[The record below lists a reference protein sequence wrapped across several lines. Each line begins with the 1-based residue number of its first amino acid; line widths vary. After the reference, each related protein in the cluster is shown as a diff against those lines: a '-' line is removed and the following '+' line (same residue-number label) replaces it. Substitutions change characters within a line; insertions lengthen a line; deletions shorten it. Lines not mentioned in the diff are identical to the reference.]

1 MMTIAGV
8 GGRRSQAT
16 ENNNNNNNNHPLP
29 LRRMMWLLLFQH
41 WLSPH
46 HTVISLGI
54 LHIQYQP
61 PPESAARGVGKLCR
75 WSKPAKPTTLTF
87 YHICIHI
94 YIHIHTLNP
103 HPKPRYSSTRS
114 HVLSVCLCVFVH
126 GTPNIIWPCHNAI
139 SPLHT
144 KTLSHLYALTHTH
157 LMFTCEFTHIEH
169 GLAHSTCHAHGLAH
183 STCHSHACLKPF
195 SQPFTSLNHHFNAS
209 SISKQCTAPVFN
221 NIIHVEKC
229 AMSLFVQHAV
239 AVKLHCAATSFAV
252 EGFYRHGMGFWGFG
266 QKNRN

>member
-41 WLSPH
+41 RLSPH
-46 HTVISLGI
+46 HTVISLSI

-61 PPESAARGVGKLCR
+61 PPESAARGVGKLCH
-75 WSKPAKPTTLTF
+75 WSKPAKPTSLTF
-87 YHICIHI
+87 YRICIHI

-114 HVLSVCLCVFVH
+114 HALSLCSCVFVH
-126 GTPNIIWPCHNAI
+126 ATPNIIWPCHDAI
-139 SPLHT
+139 GPLHT
-144 KTLSHLYALTHTH
+144 KTLSIHLYALTHTH
-157 LMFTCEFTHIEH
+157 PMFTCEFTHIEH
-169 GLAHSTCHAHGLAH
+169 GLAHL
-183 STCHSHACLKPF
+183 TCHSHTCLKLF

-209 SISKQCTAPVFN
+209 SISK
-221 NIIHVEKC
+221 
-229 AMSLFVQHAV
+229 
-239 AVKLHCAATSFAV
+239 
-252 EGFYRHGMGFWGFG
+252 
-266 QKNRN
+266 